1 MSENEKTTL
10 SVWLDRIIFGCVLLT
25 ALAAPVSIA
34 VTNIGWITGVF
45 LWLIRSFI
53 RPRPVFFRTK
63 LDFAL
68 LGFWGWCLLSCFFS
82 YAPDLSFD
90 RWRVLTLFPIAYL
103 VANNV
108 RETRMV
114 RWLVGALIFSTMVTV
129 GWTFVE
135 RGIGRGV
142 QVYGIKPDGA
152 LGFAG
157 VREGDTLL
165 KINGKK
171 LIIPEQLVDALQES
185 ETPASG
191 TIKINLYRPDYY
203 VDVEIKNSLSRG
215 ATMRAEDALGFERWQ
230 RGRNWR
236 SAGFYDHYTT
246 YAEVLQLIMSLV
258 LGLLIAHPQKKSKLG
273 GLLLFCLV
281 TMGLALLLT
290 ATRASQVGFLL
301 STLSIVA
308 VGSNRRV
315 FLTILAVFL
324 PLAVIAAIYVQQSR
338 NTGFVDSS
346 DNSTTWRLTVWREG
360 VELLA
365 KSPRHLL
372 VGVGIDS
379 IKRYKCEWGLFD
391 NCTLPAGHFHSTPL
405 QIAVECGLPAL
416 FLWLL
421 VVFRYGKS
429 LFVRQKQVTDWFAK
443 GVLLGAFGGLI
454 GFFAS
459 GAVHYNLGDS
469 EVAMVFYLIM
479 GLGLVLC
486 RRNLSESAAAQ
497 MAD

>member
-1 MSENEKTTL
+1 MAENEKTTF
-10 SVWLDRIIFGCVLLT
+10 SVWLDRIILGCVLLT
-25 ALAAPVSIA
+25 ALAAPISIA
-34 VTNIGWITGVF
+34 ATNIGWISGVF
-45 LWLIRSFI
+45 FWLVRILV
-53 RPRPVFFRTK
+53 RPRPIFFRTP

-68 LGFWGWCLLSCFFS
+68 PAFWGWCLLSCFFS

-108 RETRMV
+108 RHTRTIKWV
-114 RWLVGALIFSTMVTV
+114 IGALFFAAMVTV
-129 GWTFVE
+129 GWTFIE

-142 QVYGIKPDGA
+142 QVYEVQKDGA
-152 LGFAG
+152 LGLAG
-157 VREGDTLL
+157 VQEGDTLL
-165 KINGKK
+165 KVNGQK
-171 LIIPEQLVDALQES
+171 LSIPEQLVDVLQES
-185 ETPASG
+185 ETQASG

-203 VDVEIKNSLSRG
+203 ADIEIKGSLSPG

-236 SAGFYDHYTT
+236 SAGFYGHYTT

-258 LGLLIAHPQKKSKLG
+258 LSLLIAHPQKISKLG
-273 GLLLFCLV
+273 ALLLFCLV
-281 TMGLALLLT
+281 TMGVALLLT

-301 STLSIVA
+301 SALTIIV

-315 FLTILAVFL
+315 FLTILVCFL
-324 PLAVIAAIYVQQSR
+324 PIAVIAAIYVQQSR
-338 NTGFVDSS
+338 KTGFVDSS

-405 QIAVECGLPAL
+405 QMAVECGLPAL

-421 VVFRYGKS
+421 VVFRYGTS
-429 LFVRQKQVTDWFAK
+429 LFVRRKQVIDWFAK
-443 GVLLGAFGGLI
+443 GILLGALGGLV

-479 GLGLVLC
+479 GLSLVLC
-486 RRNLSESAAAQ
+486 RRNLLEPTAE
-497 MAD
+497 ADI